1 MKVIALHKNEQQ
13 LISEAI
19 ANNRQAQQQLYSKY
33 ASKMLSVCRQ
43 YIKDIHHAEDVMITG
58 FMKMFT
64 NLKKFENK
72 GSFEGWIRRI
82 MIHECI
88 DYLRVKKNSFNHKDI
103 DDVIY
108 SEEEDNYEM
117 EGDFSIDDIQLLID
131 NLPEGYKMV
140 FNLYII
146 EGYKH
151 NEIAELLNISEG
163 TSKSQLSHA
172 KRILQ
177 TQINRIKKQK
187 QWNQINSIITYNR
200 NSILAKLNLLRKL
213 GTD

>member
-13 LISEAI
+13 LIREAI

-43 YIKDIHHAEDVMITG
+43 YIKDVHHAEDIMITG

-64 NLKKFENK
+64 NLKKFEQK

-172 KRILQ
+172 KRLLQ
-177 TQINRIKKQK
+177 TQIITLKESKQIK
-187 QWNQINSIITYNR
+187 NQ
-200 NSILAKLNLLRKL
+200 L
-213 GTD
+213 

>member
-1 MKVIALHKNEQQ
+1 MIFDIEIVIDINMKVIALHKNEQQ

-64 NLKKFENK
+64 NLKKFESK
-72 GSFEGWIRRI
+72 GSFEGWIKRI

-88 DYLRVKKNSFNHKDI
+88 DYLRVKKNNFNHKDI

-172 KRILQ
+172 KRMLQ
-177 TQINRIKKQK
+177 TQITELKNKS
-187 QWNQINSIITYNR
+187 N
-200 NSILAKLNLLRKL
+200 
-213 GTD
+213 GTK

>member
-1 MKVIALHKNEQQ
+1 MKVITLHKKEQQ
-13 LISEAI
+13 LITEAI

-64 NLKKFENK
+64 NLKKFEHK
-72 GSFEGWIRRI
+72 GSFEGWIKRI

-108 SEEEDNYEM
+108 SGEEDNYEM

-140 FNLYII
+140 FNLYSI

-172 KRILQ
+172 KRMLQ
-177 TQINRIKKQK
+177 TQIITLKES
-187 QWNQINSIITYNR
+187 NQTKNQ
-200 NSILAKLNLLRKL
+200 L
-213 GTD
+213 

>member
-1 MKVIALHKNEQQ
+1 MKVIALHKKEEQ
-13 LISEAI
+13 LIEEAI

-64 NLKKFENK
+64 NLKKFEHK
-72 GSFEGWIRRI
+72 GSFEGWIKRI

-88 DYLRVKKNSFNHKDI
+88 DYLRVKKNNFNHKDI
-103 DDVIY
+103 DDFIY

-117 EGDFSIDDIQLLID
+117 GGDFSTDDIQLLID
-131 NLPEGYKMV
+131 NLPNGYKMV
-140 FNLYII
+140 FNLYAI

-151 NEIAELLNISEG
+151 NEIADLLKISEG

-172 KRILQ
+172 RKMLQ
-177 TQINRIKKQK
+177 
-187 QWNQINSIITYNR
+187 NQII
-200 NSILAKLNLLRKL
+200 KLKESNQIKSY
-213 GTD
+213 

>member
-1 MKVIALHKNEQQ
+1 MIFDIEIVIDINMKVIALHKNEQQ

-33 ASKMLSVCRQ
+33 ASKMLSVCQQ
-43 YIKDIHHAEDVMITG
+43 YIKDVHHAEDVMITG

-64 NLKKFENK
+64 NLKKFEHK
-72 GSFEGWIRRI
+72 GSFEGWMKRI

-88 DYLRVKKNSFNHKDI
+88 DYLRVKKNSFNHAAI

-172 KRILQ
+172 KRLLQ
-177 TQINRIKKQK
+177 TQITELKNKS
-187 QWNQINSIITYNR
+187 N
-200 NSILAKLNLLRKL
+200 
-213 GTD
+213 GTK